1 LVQEPERAPYLV
13 VPLPLARGR
22 VPYLVA
28 PLPLAQEPCLVVL
41 RLVVLRLVV
50 LRLVVLRLVLVAT
63 GVVRL
68 LWAA

>member
-1 LVQEPERAPYLV
+1 LPASAPGAELVQEPERAPDLV

-28 PLPLAQEPCLVVL
+28 PLPLAQGPC
-41 RLVVLRLVV
+41 LVV